1 MRVLILNGPNLNLLG
16 AREPEVYGS
25 TTLGDL
31 KEMVESWGVRL
42 GVETSFQQSNH
53 EGELVDAIQN
63 TDGVDGILIN
73 PGALTHTSRAIGD
86 AIRSIDIPTV
96 EVHISNIKGREPWR
110 ATSLVA
116 PACVRTIY
124 GRGLGG
130 YQDGLRHLLNR
141 AEMEFKTVRYGPH
154 GDNVGDIR
162 LATGEPAGVVMLV
175 HGGLWRGEYERDTTE
190 TLAVDLSRRGHITW
204 NIEYRRVGNG
214 GGWPGSA
221 QDVLT
226 ALDYIRLREGV
237 SDLPLSIVGHS
248 AGAHLGLW
256 AGARR
261 AADVSLIVGLAPV
274 TDLAAMASSG
284 AVGAH
289 DAQTL
294 LDSGAPPA
302 VDAVPGKTLLIHGES
317 DEIVP
322 MGHSTR
328 LATMATIEVIPDMGH
343 FPPLDPKREHWPLV
357 VSELGKAAL

>member
-16 AREPEVYGS
+16 TREPEVYGS
-25 TTLGDL
+25 TTLEDL
-31 KEMVESWGVRL
+31 EERIESWGGQL

-53 EGELVDAIQN
+53 EGELVDAIQGA
-63 TDGVDGILIN
+63 DGVDGILIN

-86 AIRSIDIPTV
+86 AIRSVEVPTV

-130 YQDGLRHLLNR
+130 YQDGLRHLWNR
-141 AEMEFKTVRYGPH
+141 AEMEFDTVRYGPH

-162 LATGEPAGVVMLV
+162 LPTGKQAGVVVLV
-175 HGGLWRGEYERDTTE
+175 HGGLWRAEYERDTTE
-190 TLAVDLSRRGHITW
+190 TLAVDLSRRGHVTW
-204 NIEYRRVGNG
+204 NIEYRRAANG

-221 QDVLT
+221 HDVLT
-226 ALDYIRLREGV
+226 AVDFIRLRE
-237 SDLPLSIVGHS
+237 DMTELPISLVGHS
-248 AGAHLGLW
+248 AGGHLGLW

-261 AADVSLIVGLAPV
+261 SGDLSLIVGLAPV
-274 TDLAAMASSG
+274 TDLAAMATSG
-284 AVGAH
+284 AVGAG
-289 DAQTL
+289 DAQAL
-294 LDSGAPPA
+294 LDSGAPPT
-302 VDAVPGKTLLIHGES
+302 VDAVPGKTLLVHGER

-322 MGHSTR
+322 VEHSTR
-328 LATMATIEVIPDMGH
+328 LATTAVVEVIPDMGH
-343 FPPLDPKREHWPLV
+343 FPPLDPKREHWPPV

>member
-16 AREPEVYGS
+16 TREPAVYGS

-31 KEMVESWGVRL
+31 EERVESWGAEL
-42 GVETSFQQSNH
+42 GVETRFRQSNH
-53 EGELVDAIQN
+53 EGELVDAIQGA
-63 TDGVDGILIN
+63 DGVDGILIN

-86 AIRSIDIPTV
+86 AIRSVEIPTV

-130 YQDGLRHLLNR
+130 YRDGLRHLWNR
-141 AEMEFKTVRYGPH
+141 VEMEFETVRYGPH

-162 LATGEPAGVVMLV
+162 PSVGKPTGVVVLV

-190 TLAVDLSRRGHITW
+190 TLAVDLSRRGHVTW
-204 NIEYRRVGNG
+204 NIEYRRVGSG

-221 QDVLT
+221 HDVLT
-226 ALDYIRLREGV
+226 AVDFIRIREGMA
-237 SDLPLSIVGHS
+237 DLPLFVVGHS
-248 AGAHLGLW
+248 AGGHLGLW
-256 AGARR
+256 AGSRR
-261 AADVSLIVGLAPV
+261 AGDLSLIVGLAPV

-284 AVGAH
+284 AIGAE
-289 DAQTL
+289 DAGGL
-294 LDSGAPPA
+294 LDSGAPPV
-302 VDAVPGKTLLIHGES
+302 VDAVPGKTLLVHGES

-322 MGHSTR
+322 VEHSTR
-328 LATMATIEVIPDMGH
+328 LATTAVVEVIPGMGH